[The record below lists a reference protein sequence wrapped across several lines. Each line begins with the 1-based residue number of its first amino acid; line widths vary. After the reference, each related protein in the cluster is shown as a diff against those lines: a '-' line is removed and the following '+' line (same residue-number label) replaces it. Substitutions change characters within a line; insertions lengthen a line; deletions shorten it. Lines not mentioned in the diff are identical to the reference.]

1 MAKIVFC
8 EDERL
13 LQKLIRI
20 FMRSTVHEI
29 YIASDGL
36 EGLALIERE
45 HPDLILTDI
54 SMPRCDGFQLADIVK
69 ERPDLATIPIIFVT
83 AFAQRADIAE
93 GLRHAATGYLLK
105 PFSAQ
110 DLRATI
116 EAALDP
122 AGTRSTGESYE
133 IAPSPETH

>member
-13 LQKLIRI
+13 LQKLIRL
-20 FMRSTVHEI
+20 FMRSTTHEI
-29 YIASDGL
+29 SIASDGL

-45 HPDLILTDI
+45 RPDLILTDI

-69 ERPDLATIPIIFVT
+69 GRPDLATIPIIFVT
-83 AFAQRADIAE
+83 AFAQRSDITE
-93 GLRHAATGYLLK
+93 GLRHAATSYLVK

-122 AGTRSTGESYE
+122 AGTRSTGGSYE
-133 IAPSPETH
+133 LAQFPETR